1 MMLQYSKEDINSSLD
16 ILHKGGVILYPTDT
30 IWGLGCD
37 ATNLQ
42 AVDKVYLIKKR
53 LDSKSMLVL
62 LENANMLNSYVKQVP
77 ELAWDLIEASIKPL
91 TIIYPGAKN
100 LASNLVGEDGSIG
113 IRIVNDPFCEE
124 LIRRFRKP
132 LVSTSAN
139 LSGESPPRFF
149 DEINKEIK
157 EAADYVVNY
166 RQNDLQPREASSIIK
181 LDLNGVF
188 KILR

>member
-1 MMLQYSKEDINSSLD
+1 MLQYSKEDINNSLD

-37 ATNLQ
+37 ATKPQ
-42 AVDKVYLIKKR
+42 AVEKVYRIKNR
-53 LDSKSMLVL
+53 VDSKSMLVL
-62 LENANMLNSYVKQVP
+62 IHNENMLKSYVKEVP
-77 ELAWDLIEASIKPL
+77 GIAWDLIEASIKPL

-100 LASNLVGEDGSIG
+100 LASNLLADDGSLG

-139 LSGESPPRFF
+139 LSGEKAPPFF
-149 DEINKEIK
+149 DEINEVIK

-166 RQNDLQPREASSIIK
+166 RRNDMQPREASSIIK

>member
-1 MMLQYSKEDINSSLD
+1 M
-16 ILHKGGVILYPTDT
+16 
-30 IWGLGCD
+30 
-37 ATNLQ
+37 
-42 AVDKVYLIKKR
+42 
-53 LDSKSMLVL
+53 
-62 LENANMLNSYVKQVP
+62 
-77 ELAWDLIEASIKPL
+77 
-91 TIIYPGAKN
+91 
-100 LASNLVGEDGSIG
+100 GEDGSIG